1 MLPLPNL
8 GSFRFSVTQFFSR
21 TSTSCPLPEGENT
34 LHGVL
39 HVTKFFAE
47 NFCQQTTVYV
57 SLSQIKKQ
65 CIETKFQTNNRSQT
79 FVTKLQKASRCEH
92 QEASTTTDDKSSN
105 SNKYSISFPSR
116 DESPLS
122 VLSLEFS
129 QVKSGDQ
136 SGVTVLETI
145 FAY

>member
-1 MLPLPNL
+1 MEKTFWPMLPLPNL

-47 NFCQQTTVYV
+47 NFCQQTTVYI

-65 CIETKFQTNNRSQT
+65 CIETKFQTDNRSQS
-79 FVTKLQKASRCEH
+79 FVTRLQKASRCEH

-105 SNKYSISFPSR
+105 SNKYSISSHHVINCRYQCHHLSSSSR
-116 DESPLS
+116 
-122 VLSLEFS
+122 
-129 QVKSGDQ
+129 KR
-136 SGVTVLETI
+136 
-145 FAY
+145 